1 MTLTDRYLRAVKSN
15 LNTAE
20 RDDII
25 NELAENIHAQMEDR
39 AAELGRAL
47 TSDEEAA
54 VLRQLGNPLV
64 IANGYRAD
72 QRTVAFGGVQLIG
85 PELFP
90 LYARVL
96 AINVAITI
104 AVVLVRALIDAGDG
118 TAWSIPSG
126 FAVALAFQL
135 VIVTGVFIVIDRHF
149 AATREHWDPRS
160 VSSGDAMDALSL
172 EGLSDGLIGRTY
184 KEVVPRVTSAIELAF
199 LAIGLTWWL
208 AGPPAALGFM
218 RPGPGWTDVYVLVLI
233 SFVVWSIPSLVSLIR
248 PRWIRIRSGARVAAA
263 GVSVIV
269 AGASLAL
276 GSWLVLADPA
286 AATADQVRLIGI
298 IDNSIRVTLAAVIV
312 VSAVSSLLELRRL
325 LLTQPND

>member
-1 MTLTDRYLRAVKSN
+1 MTLTDRYLRAVKGY
-15 LNTAE
+15 LE
-20 RDDII
+20 REEREDII

-39 AAELGRAL
+39 ASELGRAL
-47 TSDEEAA
+47 TSDEQAA

-64 IANGYRAD
+64 VANSYRAD

-104 AVVLVRALIDAGDG
+104 AVVLVRALIEAGEG
-118 TAWSIPSG
+118 SSESIPYG
-126 FAVALAFQL
+126 FAVSLAFQL
-135 VIVTGVFIVIDRHF
+135 AIVTGIFIVIERHF
-149 AATREHWDPRS
+149 EATRDRWDPRN
-160 VSSGDAMDALSL
+160 VGSGDAMDALSL
-172 EGLSDGLIGRTY
+172 DGLSDGLIGRTY

-208 AGPPAALGFM
+208 AGPPVAVGFM
-218 RPGPGWTDVYVLVLI
+218 RPGPGWIDVYYLVLI
-233 SFVVWSIPSLVSLIR
+233 SFVAWSIPSLVSLTR
-248 PRWIRIRSGARVAAA
+248 PRWIRIRSVARIVAD

-269 AGASLAL
+269 AGVSLAF
-276 GSWLVLADPA
+276 GSWLVLVDPA
-286 AATADQVRLIGI
+286 AATADQLRLIEI

-325 LLTQPND
+325 LMSARS